1 MEKVTLSD
9 SGQEV
14 GFLSH
19 LLTEVNLQVENLAH
33 LILADF
39 FVFDFLGIYRS
50 SNIKDR
56 AWSIPSAEG
65 HARIH
70 IYVRRVR
77 HSILDDK
84 VG

>member
-39 FVFDFLGIYRS
+39 FVFELWGIYRS
-50 SNIKDR
+50 SNIRDR
-56 AWSIPSAEG
+56 AWRIPSAEG

-70 IYVRRVR
+70 ICEQRVR
-77 HSILDDK
+77 LSMLDDT